1 MEIGYW
7 LLAIGDWIWVIGYW
21 VLAIGNWIWDIG
33 YGLLAIGDWILA
45 IGYGILVMGMGKI
58 CHIGSWRACGIDFE
72 LNVLQSNKLRLW
84 QRIKIQNK

>member
-1 MEIGYW
+1 MGY
-7 LLAIGDWIWVIGYW
+7 
-21 VLAIGNWIWDIG
+21 
-33 YGLLAIGDWILA
+33 WILA
-45 IGYGILVMGMGKI
+45 IGYGHLDMGYWLWAIGYEILVMGGMGKI

>member
-1 MEIGYW
+1 MGNWLLEMGNW
-7 LLAIGDWIWVIGYW
+7 LLAMGNWLWAMGY
-21 VLAIGNWIWDIG
+21 WIWDIG
-33 YGLLAIGDWILA
+33 YGQLA
-45 IGYGILVMGMGKI
+45 IGYWLLVMGMGKI